1 MKVLSVYYKK
11 RKIASKVCTLY
22 YRALDILYCV
32 CGVFVC
38 VCVYISGVVQ
48 GICKESCSTSAPA
61 KGYKSI
67 RYIHMC
73 VVYTTAVNST
83 LTIERDFVCNVLQ
96 LKKMWRNC

>member
-1 MKVLSVYYKK
+1 MLSVYYKK

-22 YRALDILYCV
+22 YRALDIYTVYVVCLCV
-32 CGVFVC
+32 R

-67 RYIHMC
+67 RYIHVC

-83 LTIERDFVCNVLQ
+83 LTIGNDSV
-96 LKKMWRNC
+96 